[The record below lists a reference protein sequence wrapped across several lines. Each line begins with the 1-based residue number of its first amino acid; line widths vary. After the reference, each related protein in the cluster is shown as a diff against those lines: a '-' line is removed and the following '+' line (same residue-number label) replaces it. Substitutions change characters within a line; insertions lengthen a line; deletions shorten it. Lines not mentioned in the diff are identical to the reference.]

1 MSSINDNFTMTIL
14 QYKGR
19 ILYFNVIALQLSTFK
34 LDGTNTLFSL
44 KGTVEFPK
52 KKMKKEI

>member
-1 MSSINDNFTMTIL
+1 MTIL

-19 ILYFNVIALQLSTFK
+19 ILYLNMIALQLSTLK
-34 LDGTNTLFSL
+34 LDGTNTLCLL

-52 KKMKKEI
+52 KNEKRNIR